1 MALISQDDHLTAG
14 VWAVFNVSFVRWLI
28 TYHSCSKPTPLVYV
42 EILTEYFASR
52 QIEHFTSG
60 RKEPGEVPK
69 SCTFENDT
77 TYKVE
82 ITDKNGTRALDPG
95 KSTTN
100 YDIPAGS
107 HVLLVLKLPEGDK
120 EIDFPSSGFKNSR
133 QKISQIFN

>member
-1 MALISQDDHLTAG
+1 MD
-14 VWAVFNVSFVRWLI
+14 
-28 TYHSCSKPTPLVYV
+28 KKK
-42 EILTEYFASR
+42 
-52 QIEHFTSG
+52 IEHFTND
-60 RKEPGEVPK
+60 REEPGEEPK

-77 TYKVE
+77 QYEVE
-82 ITDKNGTRALDPG
+82 ITDKNGPRVLKPG
-95 KSTTN
+95 KLTTN